1 MFANA
6 LTSIAGAC
14 YPSGGMSVRKEVAM
28 NADQLRGRLEEIK
41 GRVEA
46 FAGRMFGSRPL
57 AERGRV
63 DLVVGLARAK
73 FGDIKEVVRK
83 RSFISGRG
91 RGRPTN

>member
-1 MFANA
+1 
-6 LTSIAGAC
+6 
-14 YPSGGMSVRKEVAM
+14 MSVRKEVAM

-41 GRVEA
+41 GYVEE

-57 AERGRV
+57 VERGRI
-63 DLVVGLARAK
+63 DFAVGVARAK

-91 RGRPTN
+91 GGRPTN

>member
-1 MFANA
+1 
-6 LTSIAGAC
+6 
-14 YPSGGMSVRKEVAM
+14 M

-57 AERGRV
+57 VERGRV
-63 DLVVGLARAK
+63 DLAVGVARAK

-83 RSFISGRG
+83 RSFVSGRG
-91 RGRPTN
+91 RGRPTL

>member
-1 MFANA
+1 
-6 LTSIAGAC
+6 
-14 YPSGGMSVRKEVAM
+14 M

-57 AERGRV
+57 VERGRV
-63 DLVVGLARAK
+63 DFAVGVARAK

-83 RSFISGRG
+83 RSFVVGARA
-91 RGRPTN
+91 RPADHLAITFFRPPQPG

>member
-1 MFANA
+1 MRRLRVLFVVGPA
-6 LTSIAGAC
+6 L
-14 YPSGGMSVRKEVAM
+14 RKEVAM

-57 AERGRV
+57 VERGKV
-63 DLVVGLARAK
+63 DFAVGLARAK

-83 RSFISGRG
+83 RSFVSGRG
-91 RGRPTN
+91 RDRPAN